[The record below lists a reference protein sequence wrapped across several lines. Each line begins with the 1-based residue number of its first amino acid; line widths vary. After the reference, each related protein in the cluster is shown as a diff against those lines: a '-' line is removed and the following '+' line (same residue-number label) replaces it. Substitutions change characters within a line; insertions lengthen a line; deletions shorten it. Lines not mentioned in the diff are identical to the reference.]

1 MIIKNIHEEEYAG
14 YEGTAFLDHWDCE
27 VNVVFPSEDKREYAE
42 KCVKFLQD
50 MSEDFKKRFS
60 KYAYRYFQEMV
71 EEVGE
76 ECLEDMPADVK
87 EEDILEFVYP
97 NVIIVDEE
105 CRDDRVEFHVE
116 CNCGWE
122 IEHGLE
128 ITVSDGK
135 ILYVGGFD
143 DMPPY
148 NTERLEYVGFYDED
162 EDMNMNYADKES

>member
-1 MIIKNIHEEEYAG
+1 MIIKNVHKEEYDG
-14 YEGTAFLDHWDCE
+14 YEGTAFLDNWDCE
-27 VNVVFPSEDKREYAE
+27 VNVSFPSEDKREYAE
-42 KCVKFLQD
+42 TCVQFIQN
-50 MSEDFKKRFS
+50 MSDDFKKRFS
-60 KYAYRYFQEMV
+60 KYAYRYFKEMV

-76 ECLEDMPADVK
+76 ECLEDMPIDVT
-87 EEDILEFVYP
+87 EEDILEFVCP

-116 CNCGWE
+116 CGCDWE

-135 ILYVGGFD
+135 ILYVGSFD

-148 NTERLEYVGFYDED
+148 DAERLEYAGFFDED
-162 EDMNMNYADKES
+162 QDMNMNYADKE